1 MRCLPLRQAVEEASF
16 GGKAKALGEA
26 LRAGL
31 DVPDGLAL
39 DVDCVAAIAGAGLE
53 GGPGAIPS
61 WPRSGAEGLVAGILE
76 DLASIGCEGPVAVR
90 SSAVGEDS
98 GGTSFAGQH
107 LTRLNVIGAAS
118 LRQAIRDVHASGG
131 ADSALAYRERLG
143 VKGGPKVAVVVQRMI
158 FPEVAGVLFTRNPVN
173 GADERVVEASW
184 GLGEA
189 VVSGLV
195 TPDRWRLSRD
205 GRVAEATLGEKD
217 IEIVPDGGGTAEREV
232 EAVRAGRF
240 CLDTPRLRALS
251 RLAGLCEEF
260 FAGPS
265 DIEFGFEKGRLHLL
279 QRRPIT
285 R

>member
-1 MRCLPLRQAVEEASF
+1 MRCLPLRQADEEASF

-31 DVPDGLAL
+31 EVPDGVAL
-39 DVDCVAAIAGAGLE
+39 DVECVAAIAGAGLE
-53 GGPGAIPS
+53 GGPGGISS
-61 WPRSGAEGLVAGILE
+61 WPRGGAEGLVAGILAE
-76 DLASIGCEGPVAVR
+76 LASIGCEGPVAVR

-107 LTRLNVIGAAS
+107 LTRLNVIGAAGL
-118 LRQAIRDVHASGG
+118 LRAIRDVHASGG
-131 ADSALAYRERLG
+131 AGSALAYRERLG

-158 FPEVAGVLFTRNPVN
+158 FPEVAGVLFTRNPVT
-173 GADERVVEASW
+173 GEDERVVEASW

-195 TPDRWRLSRD
+195 TPDRWRMSRD
-205 GRVAEATLGEKD
+205 GRVSEASLGEKD
-217 IEIVPDGGGTAEREV
+217 IEVVPDGGGTAEREV
-232 EAVRAGRF
+232 EAVRAGLF
-240 CLDTPRLRALS
+240 CLDLPQLQALS